1 VGAQSFRDV
10 RPPILLTIGHSTHEP
25 AAFLDLLRG
34 AGVEGI
40 ADVRRFPGSR
50 RHPQFSREALG
61 ASLAGAGIAYEH
73 LPELGGRR
81 SASREPAAVA
91 NTGWRVPA
99 FRAYAD
105 HLRSPEFA
113 AGRARLRELAL
124 ARPTALM
131 CAEAAWWRCHR
142 RLIADVFV
150 LDGWDVEHVMPD
162 GRLIA
167 HELPGFLVPGADGL
181 PTYP

>member
-1 VGAQSFRDV
+1 V

-25 AAFLDLLRG
+25 AAFLDLL
-34 AGVEGI
+34 
-40 ADVRRFPGSR
+40 
-50 RHPQFSREALG
+50 
-61 ASLAGAGIAYEH
+61 
-73 LPELGGRR
+73 
-81 SASREPAAVA
+81 
-91 NTGWRVPA
+91 
-99 FRAYAD
+99 
-105 HLRSPEFA
+105 
-113 AGRARLRELAL
+113 
-124 ARPTALM
+124 